1 MWREVLRTSVQVW
14 PFENMA
20 PGSPSLLKP
29 FLNKAEME
37 LIWIAQEL
45 RSDGNSN
52 YYMLHPSLVDKNFH
66 FYSIDLEG
74 FQNQKSILPAHFP
87 STCQQSCRI
96 FLLLWTFLQKC
107 LFPICMHLQQWAV
120 ETLAQEENFWAIDL
134 FSSTRWR
141 LVNLALLL
149 SKTWFHSALY
159 QD

>member
-1 MWREVLRTSVQVW
+1 
-14 PFENMA
+14 
-20 PGSPSLLKP
+20 
-29 FLNKAEME
+29 
-37 LIWIAQEL
+37 
-45 RSDGNSN
+45 
-52 YYMLHPSLVDKNFH
+52 MLHPSLVDKNFH

-134 FSSTRWR
+134 FSSTRLR
-141 LVNLALLL
+141 LVNLARLL

-159 QD
+159 QDLQVTETKVRCSSMYFVKCYVTFCKSKSFKWFKA